1 MCLKCVWR
9 SAGSNISR
17 PFCVYNCQLKIYVI
31 MNSKIANLLSE
42 NINNKKIITEMIMY
56 ICNKAYNIE
65 DHLIDLCLGTD
76 TNFVTKDMILKH
88 IDKIQPLC
96 MAYMENIESVSCINV
111 LQIDN
116 IDCTALI
123 EFKAE
128 VTAWFKDQES
138 ADKKDSW
145 YANKEENEDF
155 KVKGT
160 YITMYTMYIPFK
172 DIDIKVD

>member
-1 MCLKCVWR
+1 
-9 SAGSNISR
+9 
-17 PFCVYNCQLKIYVI
+17 
-31 MNSKIANLLSE
+31 MNSKIATLLSE
-42 NINNKKIITEMIMY
+42 NIKNKQVIAEMINH
-56 ICNKAYNIE
+56 ICNKNSSNINNIE
-65 DHLIDLCLGTD
+65 NHLINLCLGTD
-76 TNFVTKDMILKH
+76 ANFVTKDMILEH
-88 IDKIQPLC
+88 MDKIQPLC
-96 MAYMENIESVSCINV
+96 MEYRKNIESVSCINV

-116 IDCTALI
+116 IDCTAFI

-145 YANKEENEDF
+145 YANREENEDF

>member
-1 MCLKCVWR
+1 
-9 SAGSNISR
+9 
-17 PFCVYNCQLKIYVI
+17 

-56 ICNKAYNIE
+56 ICNKEYNIE
-65 DHLIDLCLGTD
+65 DHLIDLCLGAD
-76 TNFVTKDMILKH
+76 EVFVTKDVILKH

-96 MAYMENIESVSCINV
+96 IKSRKNIENVSNIKV
-111 LQIDN
+111 IAIDN
-116 IDCTALI
+116 IARNVTI
-123 EFKAE
+123 EFTAE

-145 YANKEENEDF
+145 YSNRENEDF

-160 YITMYTMYIPFK
+160 YTTMYSMYIPFK
-172 DIDIKVD
+172 DIDITVD